1 MSTERR
7 SRSARPKGSRPQRDR
22 TTLGSAREAT
32 GRSLAVLLVGIAV
45 LNGCASQPGCVTP
58 VGASGLTPASVG
70 SLGQGEGAVVTW
82 GGVIADTRNLAT
94 ETEIETIGYRL
105 DRCGK
110 PTTSG
115 QPVGRF
121 IARQTGFLE
130 PSDYRT
136 GRRIT
141 VTGRIAGV
149 RDGQVGEASYRF
161 PLLDDA
167 VVRLWPDEAADD
179 QRGWTPRLTPY
190 LGIGFGSGGFGGIGG
205 GIGLGF

>member
-1 MSTERR
+1 MS
-7 SRSARPKGSRPQRDR
+7 A
-22 TTLGSAREAT
+22 LGSGGWSTA
-32 GRSLAVLLVGIAV
+32 GVLVGLLLGLAVLT
-45 LNGCASQPGCVTP
+45 GCASRQACVEP
-58 VGASGLTPASVG
+58 VGASGLTPESVG
-70 SLGQGEGAVVTW
+70 SRGQGEGAVVTW
-82 GGVIADTRNLAT
+82 GGVIADTRNLPR

-115 QPVGRF
+115 PPSGRF
-121 IARQTGFLE
+121 IARQPGFLE
-130 PSDYRT
+130 PSDYRS

-161 PLLDDA
+161 PVLDDA
-167 VVRLWPDEAADD
+167 VVRLWPDEPEDNGG
-179 QRGWTPRLTPY
+179 GWTPRLTPY